1 VDIEVS
7 QAKNSF
13 TGKVIRFSDQI
24 DTQTRTMHTEVQV
37 PNPNYLLVPGMYASV
52 KIPLRSALNVL
63 SIPVQAVEST
73 GNSSGA
79 VLLVNASN
87 RVERRDVKLGIQT
100 ATEAEVLSGL
110 NENDTVIFGEQNQF
124 KVGELVSPQIV
135 TAPGMN

>member
-1 VDIEVS
+1 
-7 QAKNSF
+7 
-13 TGKVIRFSDQI
+13 
-24 DTQTRTMHTEVQV
+24 
-37 PNPNYLLVPGMYASV
+37 
-52 KIPLRSALNVL
+52 
-63 SIPVQAVEST
+63 
-73 GNSSGA
+73 